1 MKQTVK
7 PAAFYSAIERFIEGV
22 DDATIAQELGISRTT
37 AWRWRNDPE
46 AVALVSAA
54 RNRQFERVEDRLSS
68 LAVSALTVLETALN
82 DPSVALTVKLK
93 AATTI
98 LDRVGLSDRCAIE
111 RTQESKT
118 SEQTHAEYLTRLEDP
133 MDPLHLLQGF
143 GG

>member
-7 PAAFYSAIERFIEGV
+7 PAGFYSAIERIMEGV
-22 DDATIAQELGISRTT
+22 DDAAIAKELAISRTT

-46 AVALVSAA
+46 AVALISAA

-98 LDRVGLSDRCAIE
+98 LDRVGLSERYAIE
-111 RTQESKT
+111 RTQESKA
-118 SEQTHAEYLTRLEDP
+118 SEQKHTEYLTRLEDP
-133 MDPLHLLQGF
+133 MDPIHLM
-143 GG
+143 